1 MPLVTLPRTGP
12 GSGTGASPGNRAP
25 SWPLRIDPAAP
36 QAEGL
41 LAAMVR
47 VGRGFVDISPYRRG
61 VTPSGIEAADWSAT
75 VLGAPA
81 IALND
86 VNDRITHGYG
96 NGVDPAVAP
105 FSIAFW
111 LVPNQASVDQIHASF
126 GLTPRYYLGIVGANG
141 TWDMGVGA
149 SGVGNGGDGP
159 AVVVGA
165 STHIVLDHDGTDVRR
180 YVNGVLVGSKPW
192 SGGAVSGDLAMGA
205 TDWGAV
211 QPFTLLEARIYAGP
225 LGAARIR
232 QMYRAQSR
240 WDLYRRPLRIFVAA
254 GAGGTLTRAGS
265 LEAVIRKQQQQIA
278 GATAAV
284 RAAKLQTSSVEA
296 AIAARRADTTGAS
309 AAVAFRA
316 ARPSSLD
323 AALRGAGVSS
333 NVFEAVVQRLLLTSA
348 SLDAHLGGEGVGL
361 RPASLDAIVAA
372 LVPPASRRTLAVP
385 RAARSTA
392 VTDERRFLS

>member
-192 SGGAVSGDLAMGA
+192 SGGAVSGDLAMGRPI
-205 TDWGAV
+205 GA
-211 QPFTLLEARIYAGP
+211 PS
-225 LGAARIR
+225 
-232 QMYRAQSR
+232 SR
-240 WDLYRRPLRIFVAA
+240 SRCSRR
-254 GAGGTLTRAGS
+254 GS
-265 LEAVIRKQQQQIA
+265 TPGR
-278 GATAAV
+278 
-284 RAAKLQTSSVEA
+284 S
-296 AIAARRADTTGAS
+296 ARRASGRCTGHNPAGIS
-309 AAVAFRA
+309 TAGRCG
-316 ARPSSLD
+316 SSW
-323 AALRGAGVSS
+323 
-333 NVFEAVVQRLLLTSA
+333 
-348 SLDAHLGGEGVGL
+348 
-361 RPASLDAIVAA
+361 RPARGVRSRA
-372 LVPPASRRTLAVP
+372 PARWKP
-385 RAARSTA
+385 
-392 VTDERRFLS
+392 